1 MMAYDV
7 WCGWIFGLSLHM
19 LPCRPPHPATPID
32 SFLVQFLHSLTCLH
46 PVDWLAFR
54 YLIDDWLAFRY
65 LIDDWLAFRYLI
77 DDWLVSGVIL
87 VVCLIDFC
95 PWFDWLLSFHSYI
108 TTSTMLSLESTPEIE
123 RGMSAESCAEGIINS
138 IRFYDTDLLIGPL
151 THRLAVYIRVLC
163 PSLYNY
169 IMSRL

>member
-1 MMAYDV
+1 
-7 WCGWIFGLSLHM
+7 M

-65 LIDDWLAFRYLI
+65 LIDDWL
-77 DDWLVSGVIL
+77 VSGVIL

-95 PWFDWLLSFHSYI
+95 P
-108 TTSTMLSLESTPEIE
+108 
-123 RGMSAESCAEGIINS
+123 
-138 IRFYDTDLLIGPL
+138 
-151 THRLAVYIRVLC
+151 
-163 PSLYNY
+163 
-169 IMSRL
+169 